1 MQTPTH
7 SVVQYVRNKKKPHGA
22 LVAIKTSDGFRI
34 GYSLCRKG
42 DRFKKK
48 MAVQIAI
55 GRATHSHAE
64 ASQDLP
70 REIKKMMPLF
80 AERCRKYYKT

>member
-1 MQTPTH
+1 MQTPSH

-22 LVAIKTSDGFRI
+22 LVAIKTPDGFRI

-55 GRATHSHAE
+55 GRATHSHSLE
-64 ASQDLP
+64 AQELP
-70 REIKKMMPLF
+70 REIKKMIPVF
-80 AERCRKYYKT
+80 TERCRKYYRT